1 MEEHPN
7 NKGVDSNLVSEYMI
21 YFPSI
26 FLRIIA
32 IAKVDNIHP
41 YVVIIFYY

>member
-26 FLRIIA
+26 FVCIIVITNA
-32 IAKVDNIHP
+32 DNIHP